1 MKAKVVLTRNIPAR
15 DTSDEFVRGTDVDK
29 KSPVKKAGFIPPL
42 KGGINKPPVLPGRS
56 AERKMGVDDLLA
68 AADLLEP
75 AERKQLLD
83 RLSLARSA
91 APDAA
96 LRDVEMWSVAV
107 YEALGAANGSG
118 SGAAQGPMIIKR
130 SVAAPGAWAPV
141 AEFMDTS
148 GFKDLKVAE
157 RQAAYRFLAQLL
169 VDHVVSIARAKGL
182 PVGAK
187 LVSSCAGQISEV
199 FERAFPGYIASGL
212 AKVVVRQMMRPAA
225 ED

>member
-1 MKAKVVLTRNIPAR
+1 MTKKVVLVPTRPSR
-15 DTSDEFVRGTDVDK
+15 KSDDEFVRGTTESQIKGGYINISPPTSSVKKIKTDK
-29 KSPVKKAGFIPPL
+29 KQ
-42 KGGINKPPVLPGRS
+42 
-56 AERKMGVDDLLA
+56 GVDDLLA

-75 AERKQLLD
+75 ADRKQLLD

-91 APDAA
+91 APEAA
-96 LRDVEMWSVAV
+96 ARDVEMWSVAV
-107 YEALGAANGSG
+107 YEALGAANGAG
-118 SGAAQGPMIIKR
+118 SGAAQGPMIIRR

-141 AEFMDTS
+141 AEFMDAS

-169 VDHVVSIARAKGL
+169 VDHVVGIARAKGL

-187 LVSSCAGQISEV
+187 MVSSCAGQIGEV

-212 AKVVVRQMMRPAA
+212 AKVVVRQMMRPLA
-225 ED
+225 DG